1 MNLKKIVMIS
11 TVIFAF
17 ILVTGCI
24 DDNTDMINE
33 YNSYMDTY
41 NQDTSSLISKM
52 DAWDLACSMAVAD
65 EYLTSEEV
73 EQLAELAQAYVDESG
88 YVIVHANEFKDFI
101 ATNEQGL
108 KDEGLDTYSIKK
120 SITDD
125 IVTINQNNEQI
136 KSYVEYMIQIV
147 EYTEDLEVL
156 EAILD
161 LLI

>member
-1 MNLKKIVMIS
+1 MNIKTIVIIS

-17 ILVTGCI
+17 LLVTGCV
-24 DDNTDMINE
+24 DDNTDMINK
-33 YNSYMDTY
+33 YNNYMDTY
-41 NQDTSSLISKM
+41 NQDISSLNSKM
-52 DAWDLACSMAVAD
+52 DSWDSASSMAVAD

-88 YVIVHANEFKDFI
+88 YVIAHANEFKDFI

-108 KDEGLDTYSIKK
+108 KDEGLDTYSFKK
-120 SITDD
+120 DITDD

-136 KSYVEYMIQIV
+136 KSEVEDTIQIV
-147 EYTEDLEVL
+147 EDTEDLEVL
-156 EAILD
+156 ETILD

>member
-1 MNLKKIVMIS
+1 MEMKKIIIIS

-24 DDNTDMINE
+24 DDNADMIDE
-33 YNSYMDTY
+33 YNSYIDTY
-41 NQDTSSLISKM
+41 DQDISLLNSKI
-52 DAWDLACSMAVAD
+52 DAWDSAYSMALAD

-88 YVIVHANEFKDFI
+88 YVIAHANEFKDFI

-108 KDEGLDTYSIKK
+108 KDEGLDTYSFKK
-120 SITDD
+120 NITDD

-136 KSYVEYMIQIV
+136 KSEVEDMIQIV
-147 EYTEDLEVL
+147 EDTEDLEYL

>member
-1 MNLKKIVMIS
+1 MEMKKIIIIS

-24 DDNTDMINE
+24 DDNTDMIDE

-41 NQDTSSLISKM
+41 NQDISSLISKM
-52 DAWDLACSMAVAD
+52 DAWGSAYSMAMAD

-73 EQLAELAQAYVDESG
+73 DQLAELAQAYVDESG
-88 YVIVHANEFKDFI
+88 YVIAHANEFKDFI

-108 KDEGLDTYSIKK
+108 KDEGIDTYSIKK

-136 KSYVEYMIQIV
+136 ISYVEDMMQII
-147 EYTEDLEVL
+147 EDTEDLEDL